1 MSERD
6 SNSVGDKAAD
16 PNRDRADDFT
26 GPPVTAAEVA
36 LLQKLFLVG
45 ADLACEAAARAKAEL
60 AEAAAKSGDPAAAK
74 AAQAAANEATKTFE
88 HMSRIARLTLGLKA
102 KLVMDLET
110 WRRRRA
116 QAADG
121 QAKAAE
127 NQRRNEVKQT
137 VGPILEEVVGQAH
150 GAKAAASVAP
160 SMNRWFAERD
170 YETHLPNLPIG
181 ELIGRIAGAVGY
193 VIDWSLWQDR
203 YDWAKA
209 AEASCPPEPAPP
221 TITRIENV
229 IVYPEWQEK
238 QMREAAEAAAAR
250 EQTATAEP
258 EAPPAPPATASTPQ
272 GPPGAEPARR
282 TGWAAW
288 ADP

>member
-6 SNSVGDKAAD
+6 SNSVGDKATD
-16 PNRDRADDFT
+16 PSRDREDDFT

-45 ADLACEAAARAKAEL
+45 ADLACEAAARVRAKQ
-60 AEAAAKSGDPAAAK
+60 AEAAAMAGDPAAAK
-74 AAQAAANEATKTFE
+74 AAEQAATQATKTFE

-116 QAADG
+116 QDAAG
-121 QAKAAE
+121 QAKASE
-127 NQRRNEVKQT
+127 TQRRNELKQKI
-137 VGPILEEVVGQAH
+137 GPILEEVVGQAH

-170 YETHLPNLPIG
+170 YETQLPNLPIG

-203 YDWAKA
+203 YDWTKA

-221 TITRIENV
+221 TITKVEWQV
-229 IVYPEWQEK
+229 VYPEWQEK

-258 EAPPAPPATASTPQ
+258 AAPPADASMPQ
-272 GPPGAEPARR
+272 GPPQDEPARR

>member
-6 SNSVGDKAAD
+6 HNPTDQAAD
-16 PNRDRADDFT
+16 PDRDREDDFT

-45 ADLACEAAARAKAEL
+45 ADLACEAAARAKAKL
-60 AEAAAKSGDPAAAK
+60 AEAAAMAGDPAAAK
-74 AAQAAANEATKTFE
+74 AAEQAAHQATKTFE
-88 HMSRIARLTLGLKA
+88 HMSRIARLTLGMKA

-110 WRRRRA
+110 WRRRTA
-116 QAADG
+116 QAASG
-121 QAKAAE
+121 QAKTME
-127 NQRRNEVKQT
+127 NQRRNELKQKI
-137 VGPILEEVVGQAH
+137 GPILEEVVGQAH

-170 YETHLPNLPIG
+170 YETQLPDRPIG

-193 VIDWSLWQDR
+193 VIDWSLWQDQ

-209 AEASCPPEPAPP
+209 AEAACPPEPAPP
-221 TITRIENV
+221 TITKVEWTV
-229 IVYPEWQEK
+229 VYPEWQEK
-238 QMREAAEAAAAR
+238 QMREAAEAAAA
-250 EQTATAEP
+250 EQTAAAEP
-258 EAPPAPPATASTPQ
+258 ETPPADTSTPQ
-272 GPPGAEPARR
+272 GPPDDEPPPRS
-282 TGWAAW
+282 GWAAW

>member
-6 SNSVGDKAAD
+6 SNSADQAAD
-16 PNRDRADDFT
+16 PNRDRRDDFT

-45 ADLACEAAARAKAEL
+45 ADLACEAAARVKAKL
-60 AEAAAKSGDPAAAK
+60 AEAAAEAGDPAAAK
-74 AAQAAANEATKTFE
+74 AAEAAATQATKTFE

-116 QAADG
+116 QAASG
-121 QAKAAE
+121 QAKTAE
-127 NQRRNEVKQT
+127 TQRRNELKQKI
-137 VGPILEEVVGQAH
+137 GPILEEVVGQAH

-160 SMNRWFAERD
+160 TMNRWFAERD
-170 YETHLPNLPIG
+170 YETQLPNLPIG

-203 YDWAKA
+203 YDWTKA

-250 EQTATAEP
+250 EQTATVEP
-258 EAPPAPPATASTPQ
+258 ETPPADASMPQ
-272 GPPGAEPARR
+272 GPPRDEPAPR
-282 TGWAAW
+282 TGWAGW

>member
-1 MSERD
+1 MSKRD
-6 SNSVGDKAAD
+6 SNSVGDKATD
-16 PNRDRADDFT
+16 PNRDREDDFT

-45 ADLACEAAARAKAEL
+45 ADLACEAAARVQAKM
-60 AEAAAKSGDPAAAK
+60 AEAAAMAGDPAAAK
-74 AAQAAANEATKTFE
+74 AAQAAATQATKTFE

-102 KLVMDLET
+102 KLVMNLET

-116 QAADG
+116 QEASG
-121 QAKAAE
+121 QAKTAE
-127 NQRRNEVKQT
+127 NQRRNELKQKI
-137 VGPILEEVVGQAH
+137 GPILEEVVGQAH

-170 YETHLPNLPIG
+170 YETQLPNRPIG

-193 VIDWSLWQDR
+193 KIDWSLWQDQ

-209 AEASCPPEPAPP
+209 AEASCPPEPAEP
-221 TITRIENV
+221 TITKIEWQV
-229 IVYPEWQEK
+229 VYPEWQEK

-250 EQTATAEP
+250 EHTATAEP
-258 EAPPAPPATASTPQ
+258 ETPPADASTPQ
-272 GPPGAEPARR
+272 GPPQDEPAPRS
-282 TGWAAW
+282 GWAGW

>member
-1 MSERD
+1 MSEREPNPTD
-6 SNSVGDKAAD
+6 QAAD
-16 PNRDRADDFT
+16 PNRVRVDDFT

-45 ADLACEAAARAKAEL
+45 ADLACEAAARVKAKL
-60 AEAAAKSGDPAAAK
+60 AEAAAEAGDPAAAK
-74 AAQAAANEATKTFE
+74 AAEQAAAQATKTFE

-116 QAADG
+116 QAASG
-121 QAKAAE
+121 QAKASE
-127 NQRRNEVKQT
+127 NQRRNELKQKI
-137 VGPILEEVVGQAH
+137 GPILEEVVGQAH

-170 YETHLPNLPIG
+170 YETQLPNLPIG

-193 VIDWSLWQDR
+193 KIDWGLWQDQ
-203 YDWAKA
+203 YDWTKA
-209 AEASCPPEPAPP
+209 AEASCPPEPGPP
-221 TITRIENV
+221 TITKIEWQV
-229 IVYPEWQEK
+229 VYPEWQEK
-238 QMREAAEAAAAR
+238 QMREAAEAAAAAR

-258 EAPPAPPATASTPQ
+258 AAPPADASTPQ
-272 GPPGAEPARR
+272 GPPPDEPAPR
-282 TGWAAW
+282 TGWAGW

>member
-6 SNSVGDKAAD
+6 SNSVGDKPSD
-16 PNRDRADDFT
+16 PNRDREDDFT

-45 ADLACEAAARAKAEL
+45 ADLACEVAARVKAKL
-60 AEAAAKSGDPAAAK
+60 AEAAAMAGDPAAAK
-74 AAQAAANEATKTFE
+74 AAEQAAHQATETFE

-102 KLVMDLET
+102 KLVMNLEI

-116 QAADG
+116 QAAAG
-121 QAKAAE
+121 QAKTSE
-127 NQRRNEVKQT
+127 NQRRNELKQQI
-137 VGPILEEVVGQAH
+137 GPILEEVVGQAH

-170 YETHLPNLPIG
+170 YETQLPNLPIG

-238 QMREAAEAAAAR
+238 QMREAAEAAAA

-258 EAPPAPPATASTPQ
+258 ATPPADASMPQ
-272 GPPGAEPARR
+272 GPPPDEPAPR
-282 TGWAAW
+282 TGWAGW

>member
-6 SNSVGDKAAD
+6 PNLTDEAAD
-16 PNRDRADDFT
+16 PNRDREDDFT

-45 ADLACEAAARAKAEL
+45 ADLACEAAARVKAKL
-60 AEAAAKSGDPAAAK
+60 AEAAAEAGNPAAAK
-74 AAQAAANEATKTFE
+74 AAEAAATQATKTFE

-116 QAADG
+116 QEAAG
-121 QAKAAE
+121 QAKTSE
-127 NQRRNEVKQT
+127 NQRRNELKQKI
-137 VGPILEEVVGQAH
+137 GPILEEVVGQAH

-170 YETHLPNLPIG
+170 YETQLPNLPIG

-203 YDWAKA
+203 YDWTKA
-209 AEASCPPEPAPP
+209 AEAACPPEPAPP

-229 IVYPEWQEK
+229 IVYPEWMEQ
-238 QMREAAEAAAAR
+238 QMRQAAEAAAA

-258 EAPPAPPATASTPQ
+258 EAPPASPAATATPQ
-272 GPPGAEPARR
+272 GPPPDEPARR

>member
-6 SNSVGDKAAD
+6 PNTTDQATD
-16 PNRDRADDFT
+16 PDRDRGDDFT

-45 ADLACEAAARAKAEL
+45 ADLACEAAARAKAKL
-60 AEAAAKSGDPAAAK
+60 AEAATEATDPAAAK
-74 AAQAAANEATKTFE
+74 AAEQAAAQATKTFE

-116 QAADG
+116 QAASG
-121 QAKAAE
+121 QAKTAE
-127 NQRRNEVKQT
+127 TQRRNELKQKI
-137 VGPILEEVVGQAH
+137 GPILEEVVGQAH
-150 GAKAAASVAP
+150 GGKAAASVAP

-170 YETHLPNLPIG
+170 YETQLPNLPIG

-209 AEASCPPEPAPP
+209 AEAACPPEPAPP

-229 IVYPEWQEK
+229 IVYPEWMEQ
-238 QMREAAEAAAAR
+238 QMRQEAAEAAAR
-250 EQTATAEP
+250 EQTAAAEP
-258 EAPPAPPATASTPQ
+258 ETPPADASTPQ
-272 GPPGAEPARR
+272 GPPQDETPRR